1 MAKRSRKQRMKG
13 LSWLLSLAVVALAA
27 VGVVQIGHD
36 DLLTGT
42 ELIGWALLT
51 LAVLVGF
58 TWPTRCR
65 VETSRH
71 TACRNDAY
79 GFLFGC
85 RGYGHWKEK
94 FLIRMRH
101 GEMKPVQAR
110 EPATTQAFMYQ
121 PVAQSQPMKVIV
133 EDNAR
138 SRFLFW
144 VAVISMAAGIAQ
156 TIFAITI
163 H

>member
-1 MAKRSRKQRMKG
+1 MKALSG
-13 LSWLLSLAVVALAA
+13 LLFLAVVVLAI
-27 VGVVQIGHD
+27 VGVVQIRHD

-58 TWPTRCR
+58 TCPNRCR

-94 FLIRMRH
+94 FLIRIRMRH
-101 GEMKPVQAR
+101 GEMKPLQAR
-110 EPATTQAFMYQ
+110 EPAAAQAFMYQ
-121 PVAQSQPMKVIV
+121 PIPQSEPMKVIV

-144 VAVISMAAGIAQ
+144 VAIISMVAGIAQ
-156 TIFAITI
+156 TVVAITI